1 MKWLGLFLLCSS
13 FSYSQVF
20 IQTFTD
26 RCTGETTIIQIPF
39 EGTSTVVFYNKS
51 RTVTAADFTSG
62 ELQAWMEEVYAW
74 WRSLSP
80 CSTNQATTTA
90 ATTAT
95 TNATQNATSS
105 TTGATASAASPP
117 ATESAPATT
126 ETTTNDQPQAE
137 STEEAPETT
146 SEESSTEETSS
157 EDDGGGS
164 EEEGTEEDNGD
175 DSDDGEES
183 EEEGGKQQRKSN
195 PIVVAANVATMSA
208 LDGSV
213 NAVLGFGLS
222 QASLSGHESYSANLM
237 AWDNLKQFNLS
248 LGKSYI
254 QKEPT
259 VTLYH
264 YRKDGSRFGTTTGG
278 AVENIQTSSVG
289 FMYMFGSITLSYGKS
304 IVWPLKKGLIAGT
317 GVSLMYANRA
327 FIPLTLGFATKP
339 FAFDRITVSPML
351 AIASTPVIYINRQLI
366 VNKSAMVVFGSS
378 NDFNLTKNFRVNLGW
393 NIVKST
399 TNLPMTWSINIGS
412 RFQF

>member
-1 MKWLGLFLLCSS
+1 MKWFGFLLLFSS

-26 RCTGETTIIQIPF
+26 RCTGEVSVIQIPF
-39 EGTSTVVFYNKS
+39 EGTATVVFYNKT
-51 RTVTAADFTSG
+51 RTVTASDYTSG
-62 ELQAWMEEVYAW
+62 ELQAWMEEVYTW

-117 ATESAPATT
+117 TTESQTTNT
-126 ETTTNDQPQAE
+126 ETSQ
-137 STEEAPETT
+137 PETT
-146 SEESSTEETSS
+146 AEPETSSEPEAEPSAESEETSS
-157 EDDGGGS
+157 EDSGS
-164 EEEGTEEDNGD
+164 EGESEDDGD
-175 DSDDGEES
+175 DSSDGEES
-183 EEEGGKQQRKSN
+183 EEEDSKSDGKPKRSN
-195 PIVVAANVATMSA
+195 PIIVAANMAVMSS

-213 NAVLGFGLS
+213 NAVMSFGLS
-222 QASLSGHESYSANLM
+222 QSSLNGYESYSANLM
-237 AWDNLKQFNLS
+237 AWDNLKQFNVN

-259 VTLYH
+259 ITLYNV
-264 YRKDGSRFGTTTGG
+264 DGRPTVSGG
-278 AVENIQTSSVG
+278 SIEVIQTSSAG
-289 FMYMFGSITLSYGKS
+289 FMYMFGNITLSYGKS
-304 IVWPLKKGLIAGT
+304 FVWPLKKSLIAGT
-317 GVSLMYANRA
+317 ALSLMYTNKT
-327 FIPLTLGFATKP
+327 FVPITVGFATKP
-339 FAFDRITVSPML
+339 YMFDRITVSPML
-351 AIASTPVIYINRQLI
+351 AIAATPVIYTNKQLI
-366 VNKSAMVVFGSS
+366 VNKSAMVVVGSS